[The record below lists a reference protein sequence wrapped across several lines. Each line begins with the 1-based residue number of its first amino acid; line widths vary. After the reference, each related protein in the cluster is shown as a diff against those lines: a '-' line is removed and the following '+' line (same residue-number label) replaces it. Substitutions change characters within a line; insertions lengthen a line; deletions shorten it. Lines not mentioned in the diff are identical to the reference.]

1 MRYASY
7 LLVALI
13 ALVGGYHWAHYGA
26 QPTSSTD
33 PASAAQT
40 AKGPTVT
47 GPGVALTGD
56 QGKPSSVPV
65 QMAHKSPSPPSVSNV
80 TPSENAAGPSERAS
94 ASASALKPPLAAAND
109 PPSNE
114 QPPRP
119 AAEVLAEMVTDD
131 GATAFPNPSAV
142 AHQTLTSQSPDPDW
156 SVEAAQQLRAYLTS
170 QLDTRFE
177 YPLIECGQS
186 ICEIQAASMR
196 GGSLEDD
203 VRDFQTVFNQ
213 MHAQPWWDQLQFD
226 EQTLS
231 VQSKPKR
238 AFFVGFITR
247 K

>member
-1 MRYASY
+1 
-7 LLVALI
+7 
-13 ALVGGYHWAHYGA
+13 
-26 QPTSSTD
+26 
-33 PASAAQT
+33 
-40 AKGPTVT
+40 
-47 GPGVALTGD
+47 
-56 QGKPSSVPV
+56 
-65 QMAHKSPSPPSVSNV
+65 
-80 TPSENAAGPSERAS
+80 
-94 ASASALKPPLAAAND
+94 LKPPLAAAND
-109 PPSNE
+109 PPTNE

-131 GATAFPNPSAV
+131 GSTAFPNPSAV

-156 SVEAAQQLRAYLTS
+156 SEEAAQQLRAYLTS

>member
-7 LLVALI
+7 FFVALI
-13 ALVGGYHWAHYGA
+13 AFVGGYEWAHYGA
-26 QPTSSTD
+26 QPPSSITE
-33 PASAAQT
+33 PAAAQT
-40 AKGPTVT
+40 AQLTSVT
-47 GPGVALTGD
+47 SAGAAVSGD
-56 QGKPSSVPV
+56 QRRPSSVPV
-65 QMAHKSPSPPSVSNV
+65 QMAHKSPSPALVANV
-80 TPSENAAGPSERAS
+80 TPDENAAAPSERAS
-94 ASASALKPPLAAAND
+94 ASASALRPPLPAAKD

-131 GATAFPNPSAV
+131 GSTAFPNPSAV
-142 AHQTLTSQSPDPDW
+142 AHQTLTSQRPDPDW
-156 SVEAAQQLRAYLTS
+156 SERAAQQLRAYLMS
-170 QLDTRFE
+170 QLGTRFE

-186 ICEIQAASMR
+186 LCEIQAASMR